1 MATNTEAPAEMI
13 IYFPQQR
20 ALCMAEY
27 ATHTLHNLYTLRGA
41 QVRDAVTWWKSLNRA
56 IEMFG
61 NKSDVVFAQHHWLM
75 WGTEN
80 IVNFLSEQRDLYK
93 YIHDQTLHMINQGY
107 TLTEV
112 GNQLKLPYP

>member
-1 MATNTEAPAEMI
+1 M
-13 IYFPQQR
+13 
-20 ALCMAEY
+20 
-27 ATHTLHNLYTLRGA
+27 
-41 QVRDAVTWWKSLNRA
+41 A

-61 NKSDVVFAQHHWLM
+61 NKSDVVFAQHHWPM

-80 IVNFLSEQRDLYK
+80 IVNFLSKQRDLYK

-112 GNQLKLPYP
+112 GNQLKLPSSLANEWYNRGYYGSVSHNAKAVYQPALFGLV